1 MENRKRKIQ
10 IIVRVTEEERAL
22 ITEKMK
28 QLPTENLA
36 AYSRKMLNDG
46 YIILLD
52 TAEIKSHS
60 AQLQII

>member
-10 IIVRVTEEERAL
+10 IIVHVTEEERAL